1 MSKKETFSGILR
13 YDDTPLNGSF
23 PFVAVITAK
32 IVANIKLVGRKGL
45 EATEFTISGTQNS
58 LKGSY
63 VSAKYIARTNPDFNL
78 YGADAFTSSKIDEFI
93 DKIAHVGKDKI
104 AAFVS
109 DMNEHLT
116 LRSFLVGFNV
126 TLADIALFARIKLN
140 KEIQDEMTA
149 KAKTI
154 PHLKRWLGYVG
165 SLPAF
170 SETETLYSGAKPAV
184 AAVAAKKDGETTKVV
199 EKAAPQK
206 GAMGWVGNFDALNLP
221 NLVEGQVVTRF
232 PPEPSGYMHVGHA
245 KAAIINNYYAE
256 KYKGKIIIR
265 FDDTNP
271 AKEKEEYV
279 ENIIKDINTLGI
291 KYEKITHTS
300 DYFDLIIDM
309 AKKMIKEGNAYVDD
323 TPVEKMREER
333 EQGIESAARSNTIEK
348 NLELFEEMLKGS
360 EIGVK
365 CVMRAKIDMQS
376 IDKAFRDPA
385 FFRCNATPHH
395 RTGEKYKA
403 YPLYDFAC
411 PIVDSVEGITHALRS
426 NEYHNK
432 INLYYYVCDILGIRK
447 PIVSDYSRLSFF
459 HALLSK
465 RKLQQFVD
473 KGVVDG
479 WNDPR
484 LQTVQGMIRRGLT
497 LDALKEFVL
506 SQGASASNTTI
517 DLCKVWAGNK
527 NFLEPTC
534 PRYSAVAKQNVVLTL
549 TNGPATPELREVL
562 KYNKEPKMG
571 TKKVT
576 YSSRI
581 MLEFDD
587 ATQIKENEEITLMNW
602 GNAFVRTI
610 TRNEQ
615 GEPIAMTGEL
625 HLEGDFKKT
634 EKKLS
639 WLSADCKH
647 IPVVLQDF
655 DYLITKPKLEDDD
668 NLEEFTTP
676 VTKFELEAIAD
687 ENVLSLK
694 LNDKIQFER
703 RGFFNVDQ
711 VGDETKPYV
720 LIYIPDSKYK
730 PQGQALY
737 PFKKV
742 APSPK
747 PTPAPK
753 SAPKAAAQKKIK

>member
-23 PFVAVITAK
+23 PFVALITAK
-32 IVANIKLVGRKGL
+32 IVNNIKLVGRKGL
-45 EATEFTISGTQNS
+45 EATELSISGTQNS
-58 LKGSY
+58 LRGSY

-126 TLADIALFARIKLN
+126 TLADVALFARIKLN

-154 PHLKRWLGYVG
+154 PHLKRWLSYVG
-165 SLPAF
+165 ALPAF
-170 SETETLYSGAKPAV
+170 AESEIAYTGSKPAATTV
-184 AAVAAKKDGETTKVV
+184 TKKDVHTGETKVV
-199 EKAAPQK
+199 EKATPQK
-206 GAMGWVGNFDALNLP
+206 GAMGWVGNFEALNLP
-221 NLVEGQVVTRF
+221 GLVEGQVVTRF
-232 PPEPSGYMHVGHA
+232 PPEPSGFMHVGHC

-271 AKEKEEYV
+271 SKEKEEYV
-279 ENIIKDINTLGI
+279 ENIIKDIHTLGI

-300 DYFDLIIDM
+300 DYFDFIIEM

-333 EQGIESAARSNTIEK
+333 ELGIESVARSNSVEK
-348 NLELFEEMLKGS
+348 NLELFDEMLKGS

-365 CVMRAKIDMQS
+365 SVMRAKADMKS
-376 IDKAFRDPA
+376 VDKAFRDPA
-385 FFRCNATPHH
+385 FFRCNSTPHH
-395 RTGEKYKA
+395 RTGDKYKA

-411 PIVDSVEGITHALRS
+411 PIVDSIEGITHALRS

-432 INLYYYVCDILGIRK
+432 IALYNYVCEILGLRV
-447 PIVSDYSRLSFF
+447 PIVSDYSRLSFS
-459 HALLSK
+459 HVLLSK

-484 LQTVQGMIRRGLT
+484 LPTLQGISRRGLT
-497 LDALKEFVL
+497 IDALKEFVL

-517 DLCKVWAGNK
+517 DLGKLWAGNK
-527 NFLEPTC
+527 NFLEPAC
-534 PRYSAVAKQNVVLTL
+534 PRYNAVAKQNVILTL
-549 TNGPATPELREVL
+549 TNGPATEVREIL
-562 KYNKEPKMG
+562 KYNKDPNMG

-576 YSSRI
+576 FSSRV
-581 MLEFDD
+581 MLEVDD
-587 ATQIKENEEITLMNW
+587 ASQIKENEEITLMNW

-610 TRNEQ
+610 TRNEK
-615 GEPIAMTGEL
+615 GEPVSMTGEL

-655 DYLITKPKLEDDD
+655 DYLITKPKLEDEDD
-668 NLEEFTTP
+668 LDAFTTK
-676 VTKFELEAIAD
+676 VSKFELDALAD

-694 LNDKIQFER
+694 VGDKIQFER
-703 RGFFNVDQ
+703 RGFFNVDK

-747 PTPAPK
+747 PAPAAKAAPK
-753 SAPKAAAQKKIK
+753 K